1 MRKPTVVKAQSRASR
16 IAWRL
21 LWIMNWAVLISFF
34 GGLGVIL
41 GTYSSIAPMV
51 PQLRDIAEIR
61 ITEGTRIVSAEGELL
76 GRVVEENRE
85 FLPLEKIPQDI
96 QDAFIAVEDRTFY
109 THVGVSPR
117 GILRAIKN
125 NLKSGGIHEG
135 GSTITQQLAN
145 NAYELTHER
154 SLKRKLKEFILA
166 LEIERKYTKDEILEL
181 YLNEIPF
188 GEQAFGVKV
197 AAKTFFNKE
206 PGQLTLAECALLA
219 GLPKAPTS
227 YNPFR
232 HPERAKAR
240 RDRVLEAMVETN
252 KIGRAAEEEAKA
264 QPLKLTRARVAH
276 GKRSFRAPY
285 FCDYVQEEAKLILGP
300 GGADAISRGG
310 LLIHTTLNFEMQK
323 EAQKLL
329 VDGVRSKSRTYRVTQ
344 GAMAALDMQT
354 GAIKVMVG
362 GLDYSRSE
370 FNRATRGNRQIGSAF
385 KPFVYTTAIDQ
396 GRTPEDMIDDT
407 PVSYPDGRG
416 GRWTPHN
423 YNAHSYSG
431 RITLRKALA
440 NSVNIAAVKLLD
452 QTGIDKVIE
461 MAQRMGLRGRLDRY
475 LPLALGTCSSTPL
488 EMAAAYSVLG
498 SGGYRTEPYAITR
511 IENASG
517 EVLFEARPNPTQ
529 VLSGSTA
536 ATMTDMLAGVITG
549 GTASSAWRSVGKL
562 PFPAAGKT
570 GTTSDNKDAWFV
582 GWAEGLSCAIWVG
595 NDTPVDMG
603 GKATG
608 GVIPAPIWMKF
619 MKAAAPIFAASKDR
633 AIQHAADTEK
643 DMDRLALR
651 SEEPVRR
658 RALVEANA
666 EQPRAVDAN
675 KTAED
680 LGQAVGE
687 DPDKNIPADTTTAE
701 DANKNKP
708 DEVGQIPPEELEM
721 VGVCAVTGKRATYY
735 CPRIVLKPFRKGHAP
750 TATCSLHPD
759 PYAER

>member
-1 MRKPTVVKAQSRASR
+1 MAGR

-21 LWIMNWAVLISFF
+21 LWIANWAVLISFF

-117 GILRAIKN
+117 GILRAIRN
-125 NLKSGGIHEG
+125 NLTSGSIREG

-188 GEQAFGVKV
+188 GERAFGVKV

-206 PGQLTLAECALLA
+206 PGQLNLAECALLA

-240 RDRVLEAMVETN
+240 RDRVLAAMVETN
-252 KIGRAAEEEAKA
+252 KISREQAEEAKA
-264 QPLKLTRARVAH
+264 EPLKLTRTRVAH
-276 GKRSFRAPY
+276 GKHTFRAPY
-285 FCDYVQEEAKLILGP
+285 FCDYVQREAEVLLGP

-310 LLIHTTLNFEMQK
+310 LLIYTTLNLEMQK
-323 EAQKLL
+323 EAEKLL
-329 VDGVRSKSRTYRVTQ
+329 VDGVRRAGRTFRVTQ
-344 GAMAALDMQT
+344 GAMAAVDTQT

-362 GLDYSRSE
+362 GLDYAESE
-370 FNRATRGNRQIGSAF
+370 FNRATQGNRQIGSAF

-407 PVSYPDGRG
+407 PVSYPDGKG
-416 GRWTPHN
+416 GRWAPKN
-423 YNAHSYSG
+423 YDRKFKG
-431 RITLRKALA
+431 RMTLRKALA
-440 NSVNIAAVKLLD
+440 LSRNVPAVKLLD

-488 EMAAAYSVLG
+488 EMASAFSVLA
-498 SGGYRTEPYAITR
+498 SGGYSTESYAITK

-517 EVLFEARPNPTQ
+517 VVLYETKAEPIR
-529 VLSGSTA
+529 VLSESTT
-536 ATMTDMLAGVITG
+536 ATMTDMLAEVIKR
-549 GTASSAWRSVGKL
+549 GTASSAARQVGGL
-562 PFPAAGKT
+562 TFPASGKT
-570 GTTSDNKDAWFV
+570 GTTSENMDAWFV

-595 NDTPVDMG
+595 NDTPVNMG
-603 GKATG
+603 RATG
-608 GVIPAPIWMKF
+608 GGIPAPIWMKF

-658 RALVEANA
+658 RAQLEDGQSRA
-666 EQPRAVDAN
+666 EDAD
-675 KTAED
+675 KTAGGLPQD
-680 LGQAVGE
+680 VG
-687 DPDKNIPADTTTAE
+687 DDIDRNIPADTTTAD
-701 DANKNKP
+701 DANKQ
-708 DEVGQIPPEELEM
+708 DEAEPIPPEELEM

-750 TATCSLHPD
+750 TSTCALHPD